1 MADNAK
7 NQSTGGNVAEF
18 TVSELAQS
26 IKRTLEDGF
35 GYVRLRGE
43 ISGYRGPHASGHCY
57 FGIKDERAKIDAV
70 VWRGVFSRLKVK
82 PEEGMEVI
90 AQGKVT
96 SYPGASKYQIVV
108 ETLEPAGVGAL
119 MALLEERKQK
129 FAKEGFFAEER
140 KRPLPFLP
148 RVIGIVTSPT
158 GAVIRDMLAGFT
170 ERFPAHVIVWPVRVQ
185 GETSGAE
192 VANAVRGF
200 NALDGRG
207 SIPRPDT
214 VIVARGGG
222 SLEDLWG
229 FNDEQVVRAVAASDI
244 PVISAV
250 GHETDWTLI
259 DLVADARAPTPTK
272 AAEWAVPKL
281 SDLTAT
287 LEDNQRRLKAS
298 TRRCL
303 ETAKT
308 ELRAAARGLP
318 RLHDLL
324 TLPRQKFDDAERRLG
339 RALIANTRHHEGRLM
354 RVGARL
360 GPQLLSG
367 RVVRGSEMLD
377 ARTKRLDAAVR
388 GLLGKRRTTLE
399 ARAQLLRSLSYQSVL
414 KRGFALVRT
423 DAGVPVRQAADLGA
437 GHHVRLEF
445 GDGARAATIDGDHD
459 HRSDRGPETVGRGP
473 QARALRRASEKTKSA
488 PAVRKPRNP
497 QGSLF

>member
-1 MADNAK
+1 
-7 NQSTGGNVAEF
+7 
-18 TVSELAQS
+18 
-26 IKRTLEDGF
+26 
-35 GYVRLRGE
+35 
-43 ISGYRGPHASGHCY
+43 
-57 FGIKDERAKIDAV
+57 
-70 VWRGVFSRLKVK
+70 
-82 PEEGMEVI
+82 
-90 AQGKVT
+90 
-96 SYPGASKYQIVV
+96 
-108 ETLEPAGVGAL
+108 
-119 MALLEERKQK
+119 
-129 FAKEGFFAEER
+129 
-140 KRPLPFLP
+140 
-148 RVIGIVTSPT
+148 
-158 GAVIRDMLAGFT
+158 
-170 ERFPAHVIVWPVRVQ
+170 IVWPVRVQ

-318 RLHDLL
+318 RLQDLL